1 MKFKWYHVLCIIC
14 CLSMF
19 SISLM
24 FGILLFCYNLSAK
37 GVIVI
42 VLSVL
47 MFAVILLSLLLL
59 VRADKCAVKNAMGPV
74 MVEAEG
80 LLKVNDNKG
89 MDAFIQFYRN
99 GLILS
104 APGFDR
110 VPYVYRFVSYDSV
123 NTHKYHIV
131 MYIEDLGK
139 CKFTSNSALKIKAIG
154 SILNKYSDSI
164 TGTEI

>member
-42 VLSVL
+42 VLSIL
-47 MFAVILLSLLLL
+47 IFAVILLSLLLL

-89 MDAFIQFYRN
+89 VDAFIQFYRN

-104 APGFDR
+104 AQGFDR

-123 NTHKYHIV
+123 NTHKYYIV

-139 CKFTSNSALKIKAIG
+139 CKFTSNNALKIKAIG
-154 SILNKYSDSI
+154 SILNKYSDSVK
-164 TGTEI
+164 GAEI